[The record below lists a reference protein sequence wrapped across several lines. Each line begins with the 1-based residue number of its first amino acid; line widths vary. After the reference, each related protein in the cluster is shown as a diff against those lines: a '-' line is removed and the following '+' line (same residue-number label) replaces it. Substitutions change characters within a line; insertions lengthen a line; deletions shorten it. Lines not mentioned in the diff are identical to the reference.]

1 MLLGPIV
8 SPNGNA
14 HDQEACIWTPFA
26 RPLMAAWSGE
36 ECLCNLQLD
45 HDPASAFQ
53 FFSSSLHIMTTTDML
68 FGGGVR
74 RCRRTR
80 LPPSMPW
87 CAALLSG
94 KFLAQMSTSK
104 SPRSMRPTGVF
115 C

>member
-1 MLLGPIV
+1 MGMLTIKSLYLNSIR
-8 SPNGNA
+8 
-14 HDQEACIWTPFA
+14 EAA
-26 RPLMAAWSGE
+26 KGGLVGE

-45 HDPASAFQ
+45 RDPASAFQ

-80 LPPSMPW
+80 LPPSTPW
-87 CAALLSG
+87 RAALLSDR
-94 KFLAQMSTSK
+94 FSVQMSTSK